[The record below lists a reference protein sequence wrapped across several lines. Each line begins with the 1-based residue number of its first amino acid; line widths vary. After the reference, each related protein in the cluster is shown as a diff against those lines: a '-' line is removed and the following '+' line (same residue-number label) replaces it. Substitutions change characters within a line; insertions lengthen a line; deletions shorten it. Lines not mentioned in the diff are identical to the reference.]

1 MSKRIHAQSTTTF
14 HTQVSTPLYGAPEV
28 LGLDSSSET
37 SDYTN
42 SVDIWS
48 LGCVIFEL
56 LVGRR
61 LFVSVGQVSRY
72 FFKKWPFPEDELK
85 RLSLPTDDIGISL
98 LKSMLQIHPERR
110 PTAADALSHPWL
122 ENLEIHNEYSG
133 DDEDKAIQSRN
144 EGTPSRKRKNKTTHH
159 RSKKRKRKKNTMVQ
173 DDTGCIPGSV
183 PLGLDTGFQWGGDST
198 TPKSIIDA
206 PTMPLAD
213 APSPESPEVQT
224 KHQKPKLMP
233 HNSFQGRQ
241 RTGGEASLQYSTNV
255 GPQMANPTYM
265 YTTSC

>member
-1 MSKRIHAQSTTTF
+1 MSPVWVKLGDFGASKRIHAQSTTTF

-56 LVGRR
+56 LVGTR

-85 RLSLPTDDIGISL
+85 RLSPPTDNIGISL

-110 PTAADALSHPWL
+110 PTAAEALSHPWL
-122 ENLEIHNEYSG
+122 ENLETHNEYSG
-133 DDEDKAIQSRN
+133 DDEDKTIKSRN
-144 EGTPSRKRKNKTTHH
+144 EGTPSRKRKSTHP
-159 RSKKRKRKKNTMVQ
+159 RSKKRKRKKNTMAQ
-173 DDTGCIPGSV
+173 DDTSCIPGGV
-183 PLGLDTGFQWGGDST
+183 PLGMNTGFQRGSDST
-198 TPKSIIDA
+198 TPKPIIDVSV
-206 PTMPLAD
+206 MPLAD
-213 APSPESPEVQT
+213 TPSPESPEVQT

-233 HNSFQGRQ
+233 HNSFQERQ
-241 RTGGEASLQYSTNV
+241 PTGEKASPRYST
-255 GPQMANPTYM
+255 GMSPM
-265 YTTSC
+265 